1 MSFQPKVYFIS
12 TEYLRQNTPIEDAVD
27 DKKILPYITKAEDT
41 YLQEVIGET
50 GYDALKDALITNTL
64 TADDQKFIRNY
75 VQPMVAQYSFY
86 LMFPFLNYKATNKA
100 ISKESSEY
108 SQASELDEIKYLRSN
123 ILDIAEFYKRRM
135 VKWLLDHPGVF
146 WWYDSPKPLDNLPKS
161 AKSYMNGLYLP
172 WGGSRGNLPVWTEPY
187 GSTYPCGG
195 GGWCNGGAYGGNNYF

>member
-1 MSFQPKVYFIS
+1 MSFTPKVYFIS
-12 TEYLRQNTPIEDAVD
+12 TEYLRQNTPIEQGVD
-27 DKKILPYITKAEDT
+27 DTKILPYITKSEDT

-50 GYDALKDALITNTL
+50 GYDALKDAIALETL
-64 TADDQKFIRNY
+64 TEDEKKFIRNY

-146 WWYDSPKPLDNLPKS
+146 YWYDSPNSLDNLPKS
-161 AKSYMNGLYLP
+161 AKSYFNGVYIP
-172 WGGSRGNLPVWTEPY
+172 WGNNTGNLPVWTEPF
-187 GSTYPCGG
+187 GSTSPCGG
-195 GGWCNGGAYGGNNYF
+195 GGWCGGTNRFFS